1 MVEHFAGAVV
11 VLQQAEAAGD
21 FLVGLFLAAE
31 VAAEAVLVELF
42 AGRHVPQAAA
52 VGADLVGQDHAAVIA
67 VPDAAEFQLEID
79 QADVDRREHAAHEIV
94 DPDRHRGNVLHLLVA
109 GPAEAGDVL
118 FGDQRIAQRIVLVVV
133 FDQRVR
139 QRLAFLDAEALGD
152 RAGGDIAHHDFDRD
166 DLDLPDELLAHVE
179 AADEVGRDA
188 DVVEAREDIFADAVV
203 DHALAVDRALLLG
216 VEGGGVVL
224 EILDQRARF
233 RPFVE
238 DLGLAFVDLA
248 ATGHNPAWDML
259 LSFVASADDPI
270 SGGRHKVLGSKRL
283 FIPPQTST
291 IASHLPKAVG
301 TAFSIGIA
309 RKMGFAQTV
318 LAKDGVV
325 LCSFGDASAN
335 HSTALGAIN
344 TACWAA
350 FQGTPMPI
358 IFLCE
363 DNGIGISTRTPP
375 GWIEASFSGRA
386 GLHYVACDGSDLVDT
401 MRACQEAESI
411 ARKQRKPVFL
421 HMKAV
426 RLYGHAGNDV
436 QLAYRSKDEVRA
448 EEERDPLLAS
458 AALLVEEG
466 VMRAAEVRAEYDAIE
481 VTLERQV
488 ELAIARPKL
497 RDATEVMASIVP
509 PRRFPFGYSARPP
522 SASGRAAIFADDAA
536 AMDKPQHMAKLLSWA
551 LADLLLE
558 YSNAIVC
565 GEDVGPKGGVYAV
578 TQKLYERFGPARVIN
593 TLLDEQAILGLAIGA
608 AHNGLLPLPEI
619 QFLAY
624 VHNAED
630 QIRGEA
636 ATLSFFS
643 DGQFTNP
650 MVVRI
655 AGLPYQKGFGGHFHN
670 DNSLAVFRDVPGIV
684 LAVPSNGRDA
694 VAMLRE
700 CVRLA
705 HEEQRVVIFVEPI
718 ALYMTRDLHEAG
730 DGLWASVYQ
739 PPGEG
744 AIGFGE
750 IGVAGNGTDLA
761 IVTYGNGFYLSL
773 QAQKLLAEQDVAVRV
788 IDLRWLGPVNA
799 DAVIAAVSPCD
810 NVLIV
815 DECRITGSQSEALM
829 ALMAERLP
837 GKAVAR
843 LAAEDSFIPLARA
856 ATHTLPSRDGIV
868 SRALAIVV
876 TEREA
881 M

>member
-1 MVEHFAGAVV
+1 MS
-11 VLQQAEAAGD
+11 D
-21 FLVGLFLAAE
+21 
-31 VAAEAVLVELF
+31 
-42 AGRHVPQAAA
+42 
-52 VGADLVGQDHAAVIA
+52 
-67 VPDAAEFQLEID
+67 DAAEQ
-79 QADVDRREHAAHEIV
+79 V
-94 DPDRHRGNVLHLLVA
+94 HR
-109 GPAEAGDVL
+109 
-118 FGDQRIAQRIVLVVV
+118 Q
-133 FDQRVR
+133 
-139 QRLAFLDAEALGD
+139 FLDA
-152 RAGGDIAHHDFDRD
+152 
-166 DLDLPDELLAHVE
+166 LDSGMV
-179 AADEVGRDA
+179 R
-188 DVVEAREDIFADAVV
+188 R
-203 DHALAVDRALLLG
+203 RSN
-216 VEGGGVVL
+216 
-224 EILDQRARF
+224 
-233 RPFVE
+233 
-238 DLGLAFVDLA
+238 LGLADVGLA
-248 ATGHNPAWDML
+248 PDRAAALFRSQALARQLDRLSRKLQARGEGFYTIGSSGHEGNAVLAEVLRTDDMAFLHYRDAAFQIHRAHRVPGENPAWDML

-309 RKMGFAQTV
+309 RKMGFDDTV

-350 FQGTPMPI
+350 FQATPMPI

-375 GWIEASFSGRA
+375 GWIEANFSTRA
-386 GLHYVACDGSDLVDT
+386 GLHYVACDGTDLADT
-401 MRACQEAESI
+401 MRAGREAEII

-421 HMKAV
+421 HMKTV

-458 AALLVEEG
+458 AALLIEEG
-466 VMRAAEVRAEYDAIE
+466 VMSAGEVRAEYDAIE
-481 VTLERQV
+481 ADLERQV
-488 ELAIARPKL
+488 ELAITRPKL
-497 RDATEVMASIVP
+497 RDAREVMASIVP
-509 PRRFPFGYSARPP
+509 PRRALPDTATLPSFGPE
-522 SASGRAAIFADDAA
+522 RAATFADDAA
-536 AMDKPQHMAKLLSWA
+536 AMTKPQHMAKLLSWA
-551 LADLLLE
+551 LADVLLQ
-558 YSNAIVC
+558 YPGAIVC

-578 TQKLYERFGPARVIN
+578 TQKLQQRFGSARVIN

-636 ATLSFFS
+636 ATLPFFS

-670 DNSLAVFRDVPGIV
+670 DNSLAVFRDIPGLV
-684 LAVPSNGRDA
+684 LAVPSSGRDA

-705 HEEQRVVIFVEPI
+705 REEQRVVIFVEPI
-718 ALYMTRDLHEAG
+718 ALYMTRDLHEPG

-739 PPGEG
+739 PPGNG

-750 IGVAGNGTDLA
+750 IGVAGSGTDLA

-773 QAQKLLAEQDVAVRV
+773 QAQKLLAQQGVAVRV
-788 IDLRWLGPVNA
+788 IDLRWLGPVND
-799 DAVIAAVSPCD
+799 DAVIAAVAPCRCAL
-810 NVLIV
+810 VV
-815 DECRITGSQSEALM
+815 DECRVTGSPSEALM
-829 ALMAERLP
+829 ALMAERFP
-837 GKAVAR
+837 GKVAAR
-843 LAAEDSFIPLARA
+843 IAAQDSFIPLGRA

-868 SRALAIVV
+868 AKALELVGRNNRPETEGIVFP
-876 TEREA
+876 
-881 M
+881 